1 MFLYLLKSCTYV
13 FNSATQFNQTNKGI
27 VQMINI
33 PSIPGKKRIIIVG
46 GGFGGLEMA
55 KQLHNSNYQVVLLD
69 KNNYHTFQP
78 LLYQV
83 ATSGLEAS
91 AISSPYRKILEGLK
105 GVSFRMAEVLEILP
119 TQNKVI
125 TNEGEVSYDYL
136 VIATGTTT
144 NYYGMKDVE
153 ENAMPLKNIPDA
165 LNFRSLILQNLE
177 RAVNYQGGSDE
188 QEKLIDIVIVGGGPT
203 GVEMAGAL
211 AELKTKVL
219 PADYPELNFSLMDIN
234 LVESNERLLASMSE
248 EASAKTREFIE
259 AMGVKVYLKTALK
272 SYDGHVAV
280 LSNGKE
286 ILTTSLIF
294 AAGVKGA
301 VIPGL
306 SPESVGRG
314 FRYHVDQNLKVQ
326 GYDNIFAVGDIA
338 AFVPQGADR
347 PLPMMAPV
355 AIQMGDYL
363 VEYLKGTKKDG
374 FVYKDNGSMATIG
387 KNKAVVD
394 LPKFKFQGFFAWVVW
409 MFVHLISIIG
419 FRNKMRVLITWMVAY
434 FNSDKKY
441 RMIYRPFQR
450 EKKSI
455 DLPEE
460 NA

>member
-1 MFLYLLKSCTYV
+1 MLH
-13 FNSATQFNQTNKGI
+13 
-27 VQMINI
+27 I
-33 PSIPGKKRIIIVG
+33 PKIPGKKRIIIVG

-55 KQLHNSNYQVVLLD
+55 KRLENSNFQVVLLD

-105 GVSFRMAEVLEILP
+105 GISFRMAEVLKIMPE
-119 TQNKVI
+119 QNKI
-125 TNEGEVSYDYL
+125 LTNQGEVEFDYL
-136 VIATGTTT
+136 VLATGTTT

-153 ENAMPLKNIPDA
+153 DNAMPLKTIPDA

-177 RAVNYQGGSDE
+177 RAVNFQGGSDE

-234 LVESNERLLASMSE
+234 LVESNGRLLASMSE
-248 EASAKTREFIE
+248 EASAKTKEFIE
-259 AMGVKVYLKTALK
+259 SMGVKVYLNTSLK
-272 SYDGHVAV
+272 SYDGHVAK
-280 LSNGKE
+280 LSSGKE

-294 AAGVKGA
+294 AAGVKGV

-306 SPESVGRG
+306 AEEAIARG
-314 FRYHVDQNLKVQ
+314 FRYNVDKNLKVK
-326 GYDNIFAVGDIA
+326 GYDHIFAVGDIA
-338 AFVPQGADR
+338 CFIPEGAER

-363 VEYLKGTKKDG
+363 VNYLKGGVTEG
-374 FVYKDNGSMATIG
+374 FKYKDNGSMATIG

-394 LPKFKFQGFFAWVVW
+394 LPNFKFQGFFAWFIW

-419 FRNKMRVLITWMVAY
+419 FRNKMRVLITWVVAY

-450 EKKSI
+450 ERKETLQQGHFES
-455 DLPEE
+455 
-460 NA
+460 